1 MKTEKEVMKP
11 IQKKKNSNQKLSQLS
26 KIYKIN
32 FINQKTNKQKVLNFV
47 LKSDESLRVK
57 NAPKPFLKYL
67 RERISKIKQYLNYIE
82 MIINQN
88 ILATLLTFSNLQ
100 KNFYEKLYTKQ
111 TTSKTATTEF
121 ISKIPNRKEISNEQF
136 HLWEAKIL
144 YMRPQ
149 NL

>member
-1 MKTEKEVMKP
+1 
-11 IQKKKNSNQKLSQLS
+11 
-26 KIYKIN
+26 
-32 FINQKTNKQKVLNFV
+32 
-47 LKSDESLRVK
+47 
-57 NAPKPFLKYL
+57 
-67 RERISKIKQYLNYIE
+67 

-88 ILATLLTFSNLQ
+88 YVATLLTFSNLQ
-100 KNFYEKLYTKQ
+100 KNLYEKLYTKQ

-136 HLWEAKIL
+136 HPGEAKIL

>member
-1 MKTEKEVMKP
+1 
-11 IQKKKNSNQKLSQLS
+11 
-26 KIYKIN
+26 
-32 FINQKTNKQKVLNFV
+32 
-47 LKSDESLRVK
+47 
-57 NAPKPFLKYL
+57 
-67 RERISKIKQYLNYIE
+67 

-88 ILATLLTFSNLQ
+88 ILATLLTFLNLQ

-136 HLWEAKIL
+136 HPCDAKIL

-149 NL
+149 IL

>member
-1 MKTEKEVMKP
+1 
-11 IQKKKNSNQKLSQLS
+11 
-26 KIYKIN
+26 
-32 FINQKTNKQKVLNFV
+32 
-47 LKSDESLRVK
+47 
-57 NAPKPFLKYL
+57 
-67 RERISKIKQYLNYIE
+67 

-100 KNFYEKLYTKQ
+100 KNFYEKRYTKQ

-121 ISKIPNRKEISNEQF
+121 ISKIPNRKEISNEKF
-136 HLWEAKIL
+136 YPGEAKIL

>member
-1 MKTEKEVMKP
+1 M
-11 IQKKKNSNQKLSQLS
+11 IKNQS
-26 KIYKIN
+26 
-32 FINQKTNKQKVLNFV
+32 
-47 LKSDESLRVK
+47 
-57 NAPKPFLKYL
+57 
-67 RERISKIKQYLNYIE
+67 
-82 MIINQN
+82 

-121 ISKIPNRKEISNEQF
+121 ISKIPNRKKISNEEF
-136 HLWEAKIL
+136 HLCEAKTL

>member
-1 MKTEKEVMKP
+1 MK
-11 IQKKKNSNQKLSQLS
+11 NA
-26 KIYKIN
+26 
-32 FINQKTNKQKVLNFV
+32 
-47 LKSDESLRVK
+47 LKS
-57 NAPKPFLKYL
+57 FLKYL
-67 RERISKIKQYLNYIE
+67 REGICKIKQYLNYIL

-100 KNFYEKLYTKQ
+100 KNLYEKLYTKQ

-136 HLWEAKIL
+136 HLCEAKIL